1 MDVALD
7 TTSGLVLIRD
17 LETYVVDAPMDVLFV
32 EDDVL
37 QKLGIS
43 PQHVLQQKVASGE

>member
-1 MDVALD
+1 MWLLTRAGRELN
-7 TTSGLVLIRD
+7 RD
-17 LETYVVDAPMDVLFV
+17 LETYVVDAPMDILFV
-32 EDDVL
+32 GDDVL